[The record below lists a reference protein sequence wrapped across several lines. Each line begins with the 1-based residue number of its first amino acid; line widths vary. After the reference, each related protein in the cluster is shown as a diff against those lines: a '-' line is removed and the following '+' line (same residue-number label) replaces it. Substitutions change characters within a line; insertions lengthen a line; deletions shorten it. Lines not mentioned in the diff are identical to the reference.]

1 MSTAPKMTE
10 ADLCAAFIAAVPK
23 QERRG
28 LSKWVAY
35 PETAGF
41 DILLVRADGFQ
52 IGIEAKLAL
61 NSRVVSQIL
70 PYREGWHYGTTA
82 GPDCRAVLVPSE
94 KCNADLVRIC
104 AALGVTVI
112 RLHTDP
118 LKHGGHWGNPF
129 SPYLPDERTGLGT
142 DEWHPWAPPECCPVP
157 EYVPDVQAGA
167 SAPVK
172 LSEWK
177 VKAIRLSVILEERA
191 VTRADFKALQ
201 LSPTNWLCPRGW
213 LERGEGGGWV
223 RCARTPD
230 FETQHP
236 TNYAQIRADRARW
249 MPTVPAPRPV
259 QVAML

>member
-1 MSTAPKMTE
+1 VSATLSE
-10 ADLCAAFIAAVPK
+10 ADLCSSFIKAVTEP
-23 QERRG
+23 RRVIG
-28 LSKWVAY
+28 AKWVAY

-52 IGIEAKLAL
+52 IGVEAKLVL
-61 NSRVVSQIL
+61 NARVVAQVL
-70 PYREGWHYGTTA
+70 PYREGWCYGSKA
-82 GPDCRAVLVPSE
+82 GPDCRAVLVPFG
-94 KCNADLVRIC
+94 KCNDDLVRIC

-112 RLHTDP
+112 RLHVEP
-118 LKHGGHWGNPF
+118 PKGGGTWGHPF
-129 SPYLPDERTGLGT
+129 SPYLPDEQTKLAA
-142 DEWHPWAPPECCPVP
+142 DDWHPWAPPERCPVP

-177 VKAIRLSVILEERA
+177 VKAIRLSVMLEERP

-201 LSPTNWLCPRGW
+201 LSPTNWLCPHGW
-213 LERGEGGGWV
+213 LARGEDGGWV
-223 RCARTPD
+223 RCDRTPD
-230 FETQHP
+230 FERQHP

-249 MPTVPAPRPV
+249 MPAASARRPV